1 MITSPVSLSAL
12 EAIEVNLPASP
23 ASIPADIALADLE
36 QIHAG
41 WIAKAKAEQIPE
53 RLYDIGYWLGRI
65 VDTLYEGTHREMV
78 IGDIRIAVGVM
89 QTSRNVA
96 AGAWNT
102 KRSLYAYSGV
112 NLVMAWSWH
121 YTTQDIEDAMGKSYE
136 GTDLLYIPGDWTAI
150 ALSASSRAEKTRI
163 GIARSASFAERN
175 ALARC
180 LLVGIE
186 I

>member
-65 VDTLYEGTHREMV
+65 VDTLYKGTHREMV

-89 QTSRNVA
+89 QTSR
-96 AGAWNT
+96 
-102 KRSLYAYSGV
+102 